1 MPHSIHQATS
11 NKGTADVG
19 HAVRVLCAEQDCEA
33 GYNLKA
39 AFPDFPQVLQGW
51 QQATAAIRPLL
62 SDAGIAYGMG
72 ALQDFDMYRAAGA
85 NRPLLVFIHG
95 GYWQGGDKS
104 DIGFIAAPYVRAGIS
119 VAVMNYS
126 LAPHATIEQMAE
138 EVHAMLACIEGM
150 AAQLDIDVS
159 RISLMGHSAGG
170 HLAAFVAAQIAADM
184 DANVATTD
192 KLEPIQAVFAIS
204 GLFDLV
210 PLIPTSLNK
219 ALTLDLQRAE
229 QLSPVLMPGP
239 SVTRVHTII
248 GEQETQQFHI
258 QAAVMANCWP
268 QVVAHHV
275 VPATH
280 HYTVLWPLAD
290 DDSPVCRAVIG
301 EILR

>member
-1 MPHSIHQATS
+1 MNQAAT
-11 NKGTADVG
+11 KVETD
-19 HAVRVLCAEQDCEA
+19 AVRVICAEQDCEA

-51 QQATAAIRPLL
+51 QKATAAIRESML
-62 SDAGIAYGMG
+62 SDADIACG
-72 ALQDFDMYRAAGA
+72 AGPLQNFDVYRAAGA
-85 NRPLLVFIHG
+85 DRPLLVFIHG

-126 LAPHATIEQMAE
+126 LAPQASIEQMAE
-138 EVHAMLACIEGM
+138 EVHAMLKKIKSM
-150 AAQLDIDVS
+150 AGELNIDVR

-170 HLAAFVAAQIAADM
+170 HLAAYVAAQLKD
-184 DANVATTD
+184 DPV
-192 KLEPIQAVFAIS
+192 QAVFAVS

-229 QLSPVLMPGP
+229 NLSPVLMDGP
-239 SVTRVHTII
+239 PATRVHTII
-248 GEQETQQFHI
+248 GEHETGQFHV
-258 QAAVMANCWP
+258 QAAVIANCWP

-275 VPATH
+275 VPETH

-290 DDSPVCRAVIG
+290 EGSPVCKAVIA

>member
-1 MPHSIHQATS
+1 MNQAIS
-11 NKGTADVG
+11 KMEGK
-19 HAVRVLCAEQDCEA
+19 AVRVICVEQDCEA

-39 AFPDFPQVLQGW
+39 AFPDFPEVLQGW
-51 QQATAAIRPLL
+51 QKATAAIRESML
-62 SDAGIAYGMG
+62 SDADIAYGSG
-72 ALQDFDMYRAAGA
+72 VLQRFDFYRAAGA

-126 LAPHATIEQMAE
+126 LAPQAAIEQMAE
-138 EVHAMLACIEGM
+138 EVHAMQASIMRM
-150 AAQLDIDVS
+150 AAQLDIDVK

-170 HLAAFVAAQIAADM
+170 HLAAYIAA
-184 DANVATTD
+184 AAGSKD
-192 KLEPIQAVFAIS
+192 KPVQAVFAVS
-204 GLFDLV
+204 GLFDLA

-219 ALTLDLQRAE
+219 ALRLDLQRAE

-239 SVTRVHTII
+239 STTRVHTII
-248 GEQETQQFHI
+248 GEHETQQFHI
-258 QAAVMANCWP
+258 QAAVIANCWP
-268 QVVAHHV
+268 QVVAHHI

-290 DDSPVCRAVIG
+290 ESSPVCRAVIG

>member
-1 MPHSIHQATS
+1 MNQATVTS
-11 NKGTADVG
+11 S
-19 HAVRVLCAEQDCEA
+19 AVRVLCAEQDCEA

-51 QQATAAIRPLL
+51 QNATAAIRDTLL
-62 SDAGIAYGMG
+62 STSDIAYGVQP
-72 ALQDFDMYRAAGA
+72 LQKFDFYRAAGSH
-85 NRPLLVFIHG
+85 RPLLVFIHG

-126 LAPHATIEQMAE
+126 LAPQAGIEQMAE
-138 EVHAMLACIEGM
+138 EVHALLASIKGM
-150 AAQLDIDVS
+150 ADKLDIDLARV
-159 RISLMGHSAGG
+159 SLMGHSAGG
-170 HLAAFVAAQIAADM
+170 HLAAYIAAQRQD
-184 DANVATTD
+184 DP
-192 KLEPIQAVFAIS
+192 LQAVFAVS
-204 GLFDLV
+204 GLFDLA

-219 ALTLDLQRAE
+219 ALALDLSRADK
-229 QLSPVLMPGP
+229 LSPVLMAGP
-239 SVTRVHTII
+239 SSTRVHTII
-248 GEQETQQFHI
+248 GEHETQQFHI
-258 QAAVMANCWP
+258 QAAVIANCWT

-290 DDSPVCRAVIG
+290 EGSPVCKAVIG

>member
-1 MPHSIHQATS
+1 MNQATS
-11 NKGTADVG
+11 TDKAL
-19 HAVRVLCAEQDCEA
+19 RVICAEQDCEA

-51 QQATAAIRPLL
+51 QKATAAIREPML
-62 SDAGIAYGMG
+62 SDADIAYGEG
-72 ALQDFDMYRAAGA
+72 KLQGFDFYRAAGTK
-85 NRPLLVFIHG
+85 RPLLVFIHG

-126 LAPHATIEQMAE
+126 LAPQASIEQMAE
-138 EVHAMLACIEGM
+138 EVHALLARIRGM
-150 AAQLDIDVS
+150 ADQLDIDLA
-159 RISLMGHSAGG
+159 RLSLMGHSAGG
-170 HLAAFVAAQIAADM
+170 HLAAYIAADIVAAGK
-184 DANVATTD
+184 DAPV
-192 KLEPIQAVFAIS
+192 QAVFAIS

-219 ALTLDLQRAE
+219 ALGLNVQRAE
-229 QLSPVLMPGP
+229 QLSPVLMAGP
-239 SVTRVHTII
+239 STTRVHTII
-248 GEQETQQFHI
+248 GEQETGQFHI
-258 QAAVMANCWP
+258 QAAVIANCWP

-290 DDSPVCRAVIG
+290 ESSPVCKAVIA

>member
-1 MPHSIHQATS
+1 MNQTTS
-11 NKGTADVG
+11 TDKAL
-19 HAVRVLCAEQDCEA
+19 RVICAEQDCEA

-39 AFPDFPQVLQGW
+39 AFPDFPQVLQAW
-51 QQATAAIRPLL
+51 QKATAVIREPMLG
-62 SDAGIAYGMG
+62 DADIAYGEG
-72 ALQDFDMYRAAGA
+72 KLQGFDFYRAAGT

-126 LAPHATIEQMAE
+126 LAPQASIEQMAG
-138 EVHAMLACIEGM
+138 EVHALLARIRGM
-150 AAQLDIDVS
+150 ADQLDIDLA
-159 RISLMGHSAGG
+159 RLSLMGHSAGG
-170 HLAAFVAAQIAADM
+170 HLAAYIAADIAAAGK
-184 DANVATTD
+184 DTPV
-192 KLEPIQAVFAIS
+192 QAVFAIS

-219 ALTLDLQRAE
+219 ALGLNVQRAE
-229 QLSPVLMPGP
+229 QLSPVLMAGP
-239 SVTRVHTII
+239 STTRVHTII
-248 GEQETQQFHI
+248 GEQETEQFHI
-258 QAAVMANCWP
+258 QAAVIANCWP

-290 DDSPVCRAVIG
+290 ENSPVCKAVIG
-301 EILR
+301 EILS